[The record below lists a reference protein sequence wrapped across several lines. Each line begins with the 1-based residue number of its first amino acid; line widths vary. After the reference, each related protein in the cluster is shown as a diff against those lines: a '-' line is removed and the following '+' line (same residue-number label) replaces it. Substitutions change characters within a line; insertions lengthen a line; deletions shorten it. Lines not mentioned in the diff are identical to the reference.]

1 MSKIEK
7 ALKKAGED
15 RGNLQLVAAAATRGR
30 SAPWTALLGQKI
42 EPPRQQSEPPRQQS
56 EPPRQQIEP
65 PRQQIEPPRQQIEP
79 LGQQIEPPETISRM
93 ADNEHKLLSADELR
107 ERGIIHPKQTR
118 EPAVQVFRELRT
130 KINQQSRGQNAV
142 ILVAAVSRGNGASFI
157 ARNLAAAFAFDSAKT
172 ALLVDCNLRNPSV
185 HQLLPDASLPGLA
198 DYFENPEIAVSKI
211 IHPVGIARLRAIT
224 TGGLREIPAEYFV
237 SMKMRRLIESL
248 RERYRERFIVLDGP
262 PMSDIAD
269 ARILSEL
276 SDYVL
281 IVARHGRATNAQI
294 ESGLSAISSSKLL
307 GIVFNDEPRIPSLR

>member
-15 RGNLQLVAAAATRGR
+15 RGKPQLVAAAAKAGR
-30 SAPWTALLGQKI
+30 TAPWTALVG
-42 EPPRQQSEPPRQQS
+42 
-56 EPPRQQIEP
+56 
-65 PRQQIEPPRQQIEP
+65 QQIEP
-79 LGQQIEPPETISRM
+79 LETISRM
-93 ADNEHKLLSADELR
+93 AESEHKLLGAEELWA
-107 ERGIIHPKQTR
+107 RGIIHPEQNK

-130 KINQQSRGQNAV
+130 KIVQQSQGQNAV

-172 ALLVDCNLRNPSV
+172 ALLVDCNLGNPSV
-185 HQLLPDASLPGLA
+185 HQLIPNASLPGLA

-211 IHPVGIARLRAIT
+211 IHPVGIARLRAIA
-224 TGGLREIPAEYFV
+224 TGRLRENPAEYFV

-248 RERYRERFIVLDGP
+248 RERYRERFIFLDGP

-281 IVARHGRATNAQI
+281 VVARHGRATNAQI
-294 ESGLSAISSSKLL
+294 ESGLNAISNKKLL
-307 GIVFNDEPRIPSLR
+307 GIVFNDEPRIPWIR